1 MMRSVSFL
9 LLSGQ
14 VRPDDESSHQFYY
27 TVSLRLGAVHD
38 LRTRSNGD
46 LSLDDISGLR
56 HDLGD
61 LLRRISLQ
69 MADRHDSRQK
79 LAYMS
84 SSIFSSGSA
93 GD

>member
-1 MMRSVSFL
+1 MMRSVSL

-14 VRPDDESSHQFYY
+14 VRPDEESPHQLYT

-46 LSLDDISGLR
+46 LSLDDISRLR
-56 HDLGD
+56 HDLGN
-61 LLRRISLQ
+61 LLKEISLQ
-69 MADRHDSRQK
+69 VTDRHNSRQK

-84 SSIFSSGSA
+84 SSIFSSSSA
-93 GD
+93 AD

>member
-1 MMRSVSFL
+1 MRSVFLL

-14 VRPDDESSHQFYY
+14 VRPDAASPHHFYY

-38 LRTRSNGD
+38 LRTRSNGN

-56 HDLGD
+56 HDLGN
-61 LLRRISLQ
+61 LLRGISLQ

-84 SSIFSSGSA
+84 LSIISS
-93 GD
+93 